1 METKDR
7 SIIGVIT
14 GRAEK
19 QEKAMKNSIA
29 AAVIA
34 ASLWAGTAQAQITVG
49 FVTSQS
55 GPGSSIG
62 VLYDRG
68 MKAAVEYASSVGT
81 EKIKFIQLD
90 DGSDPSAATRNA
102 RKLVE
107 ENKVDLLI
115 GTATAP
121 SSIAMVAVANELK
134 VPMISISP
142 ITVPA
147 TESGDRWAIAM
158 PQPPSLMVKVVVDRM
173 KRDGIKNFAYI
184 GFSDAWGD
192 LVYNGAQKPA
202 EADGLKIL
210 TNERYARTDTSVT
223 GQVLKMLATKP
234 DAVLLGGSATQGA
247 LPPLALAERGYKGP
261 LYGTPALLNTDFI
274 RVGGKAV
281 EGVQV
286 SAGPVIVAE
295 QLPDTHFSKKISM
308 EFRGA
313 YQKANGMP
321 TSDGFSAYSFD
332 AWLVFLDA
340 AKRAMA
346 TAKPGTPEFRVALK
360 NAMFTTKDLVGTHAI
375 YNFKPGESYGVD
387 DRSLV
392 LVRLVNGQ
400 WKYEP

>member
-1 METKDR
+1 
-7 SIIGVIT
+7 
-14 GRAEK
+14 
-19 QEKAMKNSIA
+19 MKLSIA
-29 AAVIA
+29 AGIVA
-34 ASLWAGTAQAQITVG
+34 ASLMAGSAQAQMTVG

-68 MKAAVEYASSVGT
+68 MKAAVEYANAMGG

-90 DGSDPSAATRNA
+90 DASDPSAATRNA

-107 ENKVDLLI
+107 ENNVDLLI
-115 GTATAP
+115 GTATAA
-121 SSIAMVAVANELK
+121 STSAMVAVANELK
-134 VPMISISP
+134 VPLIAISP
-142 ITVPA
+142 ISVAANTA
-147 TESGDRWAIAM
+147 DDRWTIVM
-158 PQPPSLMVKVVVDRM
+158 PQPPGLMVKVPVDRM
-173 KRDGIKNFAYI
+173 KRDGVKQFAYI

-192 LVYNGAQKPA
+192 LVWNGAQKPA
-202 EADGLKIL
+202 EANGQKIT

-247 LPPLALAERGYKGP
+247 LPPLALAERGWKGP
-261 LYGTPALLNTDFI
+261 LYGTPALLNADFI

-295 QLPDTHFSKKISM
+295 QLPDSHFSKKISM
-308 EFRGA
+308 TFRDA
-313 YQKANGMP
+313 YQKANGVA
-321 TSDGFSAYSFD
+321 TTDGFSAYSFD
-332 AWLVFLDA
+332 ALLVALDA
-340 AKRAMA
+340 GKRAA
-346 TAKPGTPEFRVALK
+346 ANAKPGTPEFRQALRK
-360 NAMFTTKDLVGTHAI
+360 AIFSTKDLVGTHAI
-375 YNFKPGESYGVD
+375 YNYTAADSYGVD
-387 DRSLV
+387 ERSLV

>member
-1 METKDR
+1 
-7 SIIGVIT
+7 
-14 GRAEK
+14 
-19 QEKAMKNSIA
+19 MKNSIVA
-29 AAVIA
+29 ALIA
-34 ASLWAGTAQAQITVG
+34 ASLGISTARAEIIVG

-68 MKAAVEYASSVGT
+68 MKAAVEYANSVGE
-81 EKIKFIQLD
+81 EKIRLIQLD

-102 RKLVE
+102 RKLIE

-147 TESGDRWAIAM
+147 TDSGDRWAIAM

-173 KRDGIKNFAYI
+173 KRDGIKSFAYI

-202 EADGLKIL
+202 EAGGLKIL

-223 GQVLKMLATKP
+223 GQVLKMLATRP

-261 LYGTPALLNTDFI
+261 LYGTPALLNADFI

-281 EGVQV
+281 EGVLV

-295 QLPDTHFSKKISM
+295 QLPDAHFSRKISM
-308 EFRGA
+308 DFRAA
-313 YQKANGMP
+313 YQKANGMA

-360 NAMFTTKDLVGTHAI
+360 NAIFSTKDLVGTHAI
-375 YNFKPGESYGVD
+375 YNFKPGDSYGVD
-387 DRSLV
+387 DRALV

>member
-1 METKDR
+1 
-7 SIIGVIT
+7 
-14 GRAEK
+14 
-19 QEKAMKNSIA
+19 MKNSIV
-29 AAVIA
+29 AAVVA
-34 ASLWAGTAQAQITVG
+34 ASLGMATAAQAEITVG
-49 FVTSQS
+49 FITSQS

-68 MKAAVEYASSVGT
+68 MKAAIEYASSIGA
-81 EKIKFIQLD
+81 EKIKLIQLD

-107 ENKVDLLI
+107 ESKVDLLI
-115 GTATAP
+115 GTATAA
-121 SSIAMVAVANELK
+121 STSAMVPIANELK
-134 VPMISISP
+134 VPMIAISP
-142 ITVPA
+142 ISVA
-147 TESGDRWAIAM
+147 ANDAGDRWAIVM

-173 KRDGIKNFAYI
+173 KRDGVKQFAYI

-223 GQVLKMLATKP
+223 GQVLKMMATKP
-234 DAVLLGGSATQGA
+234 DAVLLGGAATQGA

-261 LYGTPALLNTDFI
+261 LYGTPALLNADFI
-274 RVGGKAV
+274 RVGGKSV

-286 SAGPVIVAE
+286 SGGPVIVAE

-308 EFRGA
+308 DFRAA
-313 YQKANGMP
+313 YQKANGVP

-346 TAKPGTPEFRVALK
+346 TGAKPGTPEFRVALK
-360 NAMFTTKDLVGTHAI
+360 NAIFNTKELVGTHAI
-375 YNFKPGESYGVD
+375 YNYRPNDSYGVD
-387 DRSLV
+387 ERSLV

>member
-1 METKDR
+1 M
-7 SIIGVIT
+7 
-14 GRAEK
+14 
-19 QEKAMKNSIA
+19 MKNSIA
-29 AAVIA
+29 AAVVA
-34 ASLWAGTAQAQITVG
+34 ASLGFATAAQAEITVG
-49 FVTSQS
+49 FITSQS

-68 MKAAVEYASSVGT
+68 MKAAVEYASSVGA
-81 EKIKFIQLD
+81 EKVKLIQLD
-90 DGSDPSAATRNA
+90 DGSDPSSATRNA

-115 GTATAP
+115 GTSTAA
-121 SSIAMVAVANELK
+121 STSAMVPIANELK
-134 VPMISISP
+134 VPMIAISP
-142 ITVPA
+142 ISVA
-147 TESGDRWAIAM
+147 ANDAGDRWAIVM
-158 PQPPSLMVKVVVDRM
+158 PQPPTLMVKVVVDRM
-173 KRDGIKNFAYI
+173 KRDGVKQFAYI

-210 TNERYARTDTSVT
+210 TNERYVRTDTSVT
-223 GQVLKMLATKP
+223 GQVLKMMATKP
-234 DAVLLGGSATQGA
+234 DAVLLGGAATQGA

-286 SAGPVIVAE
+286 SAGPVVVAE

-308 EFRGA
+308 DFRAA
-313 YQKANGMP
+313 YQKANGGP
-321 TSDGFSAYSFD
+321 TSDAFSAYSFD

-346 TAKPGTPEFRVALK
+346 TGAKPGTPEFRVALK
-360 NAMFTTKDLVGTHAI
+360 NAIFSTKDLVGTHAI
-375 YNFKPGESYGVD
+375 YNYKPSDSYGVD
-387 DRSLV
+387 ERALV
-392 LVRLVNGQ
+392 MVRLVNGQ
-400 WKYEP
+400 WKFEP

>member
-1 METKDR
+1 
-7 SIIGVIT
+7 
-14 GRAEK
+14 
-19 QEKAMKNSIA
+19 MKSSIA
-29 AAVIA
+29 AVVVA
-34 ASLWAGTAQAQITVG
+34 ASLGLAGAAQAQITVG

-68 MKAAVEYASSVGT
+68 MKAAVEYANKVGS
-81 EKIKFIQLD
+81 ESIKLVQLD

-147 TESGDRWAIAM
+147 ADTGDRWAIAM

-173 KRDGIKNFAYI
+173 KREGIKNFAYI

-192 LVYNGAQKPA
+192 LVYNGAQKTA

-210 TNERYARTDTSVT
+210 TNERYTRTDTSVT
-223 GQVLKMLATKP
+223 GQVLKMLAAKP

-247 LPPLALAERGYKGP
+247 LPPLALADRGYKGP
-261 LYGTPALLNTDFI
+261 LYGTPALLNADFI

-295 QLPDTHFSKKISM
+295 QLPDTHFSKKISTD
-308 EFRGA
+308 FRAA
-313 YQKANGMP
+313 YQKANGMA
-321 TSDGFSAYSFD
+321 TTDGFSAYSFD

-340 AKRAMA
+340 AKRAIA
-346 TAKPGTPEFRVALK
+346 TAKPGTPEFCTALRS
-360 NAMFTTKDLVGTHAI
+360 AIFSTKDLVGTHAI
-375 YNFKPGESYGVD
+375 YNFKPGDSYGVD
-387 DRSLV
+387 ERSLV
-392 LVRLVNGQ
+392 LVRLMNGH

>member
-1 METKDR
+1 MGMKT
-7 SIIGVIT
+7 SIT
-14 GRAEK
+14 
-19 QEKAMKNSIA
+19 
-29 AAVIA
+29 AAVLA
-34 ASLWAGTAQAQITVG
+34 ACLGLAGAAQAQITVG

-68 MKAAVEYASSVGT
+68 IKAAAEYAMSVGE
-81 EKIKFIQLD
+81 EKIKLIQLD
-90 DGSDPSAATRNA
+90 DGSDPSTATRNA

-173 KRDGIKNFAYI
+173 KRNGVKNFAYI

-247 LPPLALAERGYKGP
+247 LPPLALAQRGYKGP
-261 LYGTPALLNTDFI
+261 LYGTPALLNADFI

-295 QLPDTHFSKKISM
+295 QLPDSHFSKKISTD
-308 EFRGA
+308 FRAA
-313 YQKANGMP
+313 YQKANGVP
-321 TSDGFSAYSFD
+321 TTDGFSAYSFD

-360 NAMFTTKDLVGTHAI
+360 NAIFSTKDLVGTHAI
-375 YNFKPGESYGVD
+375 YNYRPTDSYGVD
-387 DRSLV
+387 ERSLV
-392 LVRLVNGQ
+392 LVKLANGQ

>member
-1 METKDR
+1 MRKF
-7 SIIGVIT
+7 
-14 GRAEK
+14 
-19 QEKAMKNSIA
+19 IA
-29 AAVIA
+29 AALAV
-34 ASLWAGTAQAQITVG
+34 ASLGIETARAEITVG

-68 MKAAVEYASSVGT
+68 MKAAVEYANSIGE

-121 SSIAMVAVANELK
+121 SSIAMAAVANELK

-147 TESGDRWAIAM
+147 SDAGERWAIAI

-173 KRDGIKNFAYI
+173 KRDGIKSFAYI

-202 EADGLKIL
+202 EADGMKIL

-223 GQVLKMLATKP
+223 GQVLKIMATKP

-247 LPPLALAERGYKGP
+247 LPPLTLAERGYKGP
-261 LYGTPALLNTDFI
+261 LYGTPALLNADFI

-308 EFRGA
+308 DFRAA
-313 YQKANGMP
+313 YQKVNGMP
-321 TSDGFSAYSFD
+321 TTDGFSAYSFD

-346 TAKPGTPEFRVALK
+346 TAKPGTPEFRTALR
-360 NAMFTTKDLVGTHAI
+360 NAIFTTKDLVGTHAV

-387 DRSLV
+387 ERSLV
-392 LVRLVNGQ
+392 LVRLVDGK

>member
-1 METKDR
+1 MNSVLRVAAIVAAT
-7 SIIGVIT
+7 SLAAGAAH
-14 GRAEK
+14 AE
-19 QEKAMKNSIA
+19 
-29 AAVIA
+29 
-34 ASLWAGTAQAQITVG
+34 ITVG
-49 FVTSQS
+49 FVTSLS

-68 MKAAVEYASSVGT
+68 MKAALEYAASVGD
-81 EKIKFIQLD
+81 EKIKLIQLD

-147 TESGDRWAIAM
+147 TETGERWGIAV
-158 PQPPSLMVKVVVDRM
+158 PQPPSLMVKVVIDRM
-173 KRDGIKNFAYI
+173 KRDGIKKFAYI

-202 EADGLKIL
+202 EADGIKIL

-223 GQVLKMLATKP
+223 GQVLKMIATHP

-261 LYGTPALLNTDFI
+261 LYGTPALLNADFL

-281 EGVQV
+281 EGVLV

-308 EFRGA
+308 AFRA
-313 YQKANGMP
+313 AHEKANNVAP
-321 TSDGFSAYSFD
+321 SDGFSAYSFD
-332 AWLVFLDA
+332 AWLIFMDA

-346 TAKPGTPEFRVALK
+346 TAKPGTPEFRTALRD
-360 NAMFTTKDLVGTHAI
+360 AIFTTKELVGTHAI

-387 DRSLV
+387 ERGLV
-392 LVRLVNGQ
+392 LVRLVDGK

>member
-1 METKDR
+1 M
-7 SIIGVIT
+7 
-14 GRAEK
+14 
-19 QEKAMKNSIA
+19 AMKHSIA
-29 AAVIA
+29 AAIVA
-34 ASLWAGTAQAQITVG
+34 ASLAASTAQAQVTVG

-55 GPGSSIG
+55 GRGSSMG

-68 MKAAVEYASSVGT
+68 MKAAVEYANSIGA
-81 EKIKFIQLD
+81 EKIKLIQLD

-147 TESGDRWAIAM
+147 TDTGDRWAIAM
-158 PQPPSLMVKVVVDRM
+158 PQPPTLMVKVVVDRM
-173 KRDGIKNFAYI
+173 KRDGVKQFAYI
-184 GFSDAWGD
+184 GFSGAWGD
-192 LVYNGAQKPA
+192 LVYNGAQKHV

-223 GQVLKMLATKP
+223 GQVLKMMATKP

-247 LPPLALAERGYKGP
+247 LPPLALADRGYKGP
-261 LYGTPALLNTDFI
+261 LYGTPALLNADFI

-295 QLPDTHFSKKISM
+295 QLPDTHFSKKVSM
-308 EFRGA
+308 EFRAA
-313 YQKANGMP
+313 YQKANG
-321 TSDGFSAYSFD
+321 TATTDGFSAYSFD

-346 TAKPGTPEFRVALK
+346 AGAKPGTPEFRVALK
-360 NAMFTTKDLVGTHAI
+360 NAIFSTKDLVGTHAI
-375 YNFKPGESYGVD
+375 STFNPTDSYGVD
-387 DRSLV
+387 DRSLF
-392 LVRLVNGQ
+392 LL
-400 WKYEP
+400 

>member
-1 METKDR
+1 MNSVLRVAAIVAAT
-7 SIIGVIT
+7 SLAAGAAH
-14 GRAEK
+14 AE
-19 QEKAMKNSIA
+19 
-29 AAVIA
+29 
-34 ASLWAGTAQAQITVG
+34 ITVG
-49 FVTSQS
+49 FVTSLS

-68 MKAAVEYASSVGT
+68 MKAALEYAASVGD
-81 EKIKFIQLD
+81 EKIKLIQLD

-147 TESGDRWAIAM
+147 TETGERWGIAV
-158 PQPPSLMVKVVVDRM
+158 PQPPSLMVKVVIDRM
-173 KRDGIKNFAYI
+173 KRDGIKKFAYI

-202 EADGLKIL
+202 EADGIKIL

-223 GQVLKMLATKP
+223 GQVLKMIATHP

-261 LYGTPALLNTDFI
+261 LYGTPALLNADFV

-281 EGVQV
+281 EGVLV

-308 EFRGA
+308 AFRA
-313 YQKANGMP
+313 AHEKANNVAP
-321 TSDGFSAYSFD
+321 SDGFSAYSFD
-332 AWLVFLDA
+332 AWLIFMDA

-346 TAKPGTPEFRVALK
+346 TAKPGTPEFRTALRD
-360 NAMFTTKDLVGTHAI
+360 AIFTTKDLVGTHAI

-387 DRSLV
+387 ERGLV
-392 LVRLVNGQ
+392 LVRLVDGK

>member
-1 METKDR
+1 
-7 SIIGVIT
+7 
-14 GRAEK
+14 
-19 QEKAMKNSIA
+19 MKNSIV
-29 AAVIA
+29 AAVVA
-34 ASLWAGTAQAQITVG
+34 ASLGFATAAQAEITVG
-49 FVTSQS
+49 FITSQS

-68 MKAAVEYASSVGT
+68 MKAAVEYASSIGA
-81 EKIKFIQLD
+81 EKIKLIQLD

-115 GTATAP
+115 GTSTAA
-121 SSIAMVAVANELK
+121 STSAMVPIANELK
-134 VPMISISP
+134 VPMIAISP
-142 ITVPA
+142 ISVA
-147 TESGDRWAIAM
+147 ANDAGDRWAIVM
-158 PQPPSLMVKVVVDRM
+158 PQPPTLMVKVVVDRM
-173 KRDGIKNFAYI
+173 KRDGVKQFAYI

-223 GQVLKMLATKP
+223 GQVLKMMATKP
-234 DAVLLGGSATQGA
+234 DAVLLGGAATQGA

-274 RVGGKAV
+274 RVGGKSV

-295 QLPDTHFSKKISM
+295 QLPDSHFSKKISM
-308 EFRGA
+308 DFRAA

-346 TAKPGTPEFRVALK
+346 TGAKPGTPEFRVALK
-360 NAMFTTKDLVGTHAI
+360 NAIFSTKDLVGTHAI
-375 YNFKPGESYGVD
+375 YNYKPSDSYGVD
-387 DRSLV
+387 ERALV
-392 LVRLVNGQ
+392 MVRLVNGQ

>member
-1 METKDR
+1 
-7 SIIGVIT
+7 
-14 GRAEK
+14 
-19 QEKAMKNSIA
+19 MKNSSIA

-68 MKAAVEYASSVGT
+68 MKAAVEYASSVGA

-115 GTATAP
+115 GTATAA
-121 SSIAMVAVANELK
+121 STSAMVAVANELK
-134 VPMISISP
+134 VPLIAISP
-142 ITVPA
+142 ITVA
-147 TESGDRWAIAM
+147 ANESGDRWAIVM

-173 KRDGIKNFAYI
+173 KRDGVKQFAYI

-223 GQVLKMLATKP
+223 GQVLKMMATKP

-247 LPPLALAERGYKGP
+247 LPPLALADRGYKGP
-261 LYGTPALLNTDFI
+261 LYGTPALLNADFI

-295 QLPDTHFSKKISM
+295 QLPDSHFSKKISM
-308 EFRGA
+308 EFRAA
-313 YQKANGMP
+313 YQKANGMA
-321 TSDGFSAYSFD
+321 TTDGFSAYSFD

-340 AKRAMA
+340 AKQAMA
-346 TAKPGTPEFRVALK
+346 TAKPGTPEYRVALK
-360 NAMFTTKDLVGTHAI
+360 NAIFSTKDLVGTHAI
-375 YNFKPGESYGVD
+375 YNFKPGDSYGVD
-387 DRSLV
+387 ERSLV

>member
-1 METKDR
+1 MNSVLRVAAIVAAT
-7 SIIGVIT
+7 SLAAGAAH
-14 GRAEK
+14 AE
-19 QEKAMKNSIA
+19 
-29 AAVIA
+29 
-34 ASLWAGTAQAQITVG
+34 ITVG
-49 FVTSQS
+49 FVTSLS

-68 MKAAVEYASSVGT
+68 MKAALEYAASVGD
-81 EKIKFIQLD
+81 EKIKLIQLD

-147 TESGDRWAIAM
+147 TETGERWGIAV
-158 PQPPSLMVKVVVDRM
+158 PQPPSLMVKVVIDRM
-173 KRDGIKNFAYI
+173 KRDGIKKFAYI

-202 EADGLKIL
+202 EADGIKIL

-223 GQVLKMLATKP
+223 GQVLKMIATHP

-261 LYGTPALLNTDFI
+261 LYGTPALLNADFV

-281 EGVQV
+281 EGVLV

-308 EFRGA
+308 AFRA
-313 YQKANGMP
+313 AHEKANNVAP
-321 TSDGFSAYSFD
+321 SDGFSAYSFD
-332 AWLVFLDA
+332 AWLIFMDA

-346 TAKPGTPEFRVALK
+346 TAKPGTPEFRTALRD
-360 NAMFTTKDLVGTHAI
+360 AIFTTKDLVGTHAI

-387 DRSLV
+387 ERGLV
-392 LVRLVNGQ
+392 LVRLVNGK

>member
-1 METKDR
+1 MKT
-7 SIIGVIT
+7 SIT
-14 GRAEK
+14 
-19 QEKAMKNSIA
+19 
-29 AAVIA
+29 AAVLA
-34 ASLWAGTAQAQITVG
+34 ASLGLAGVAQAQITVG

-68 MKAAVEYASSVGT
+68 MKAAAEYAMSVGQ
-81 EKIKFIQLD
+81 EKIKLIQLD
-90 DGSDPSAATRNA
+90 DGSDPSTATRNA

-147 TESGDRWAIAM
+147 TEAGDRWAIAM

-202 EADGLKIL
+202 EADGLKVL

-223 GQVLKMLATKP
+223 GQVLKMMATKP

-261 LYGTPALLNTDFI
+261 LYGTPALLNADFI

-281 EGVQV
+281 EGVVV

-295 QLPDTHFSKKISM
+295 QLPYQHFSKKISM
-308 EFRGA
+308 DFRAA
-313 YQKANGMP
+313 YQKANGVA
-321 TSDGFSAYSFD
+321 TTDGFSAYSFD

-346 TAKPGTPEFRVALK
+346 GGAKPGTPEFRTALK

-375 YNFKPGESYGVD
+375 YNFTPADSYGVD
-387 DRSLV
+387 ERSLV
-392 LVRLVNGQ
+392 LVRLADGK
-400 WKYEP
+400 WKYQP

>member
-1 METKDR
+1 
-7 SIIGVIT
+7 
-14 GRAEK
+14 
-19 QEKAMKNSIA
+19 MKNSIA
-29 AAVIA
+29 AGLVA
-34 ASLWAGTAQAQITVG
+34 ASLGFATAAQAEITVG
-49 FVTSQS
+49 FITSQS

-68 MKAAVEYASSVGT
+68 MKAAVEYASSVGA
-81 EKIKFIQLD
+81 ERIKLIQLD

-115 GTATAP
+115 GTSTAA
-121 SSIAMVAVANELK
+121 STSAMVPIANELK
-134 VPMISISP
+134 VPMIAISP
-142 ITVPA
+142 ISVA
-147 TESGDRWAIAM
+147 ANEAGDRWAIVM
-158 PQPPSLMVKVVVDRM
+158 PQPPTLMVKVVVDRM
-173 KRDGIKNFAYI
+173 KRDGVKQFAYI

-223 GQVLKMLATKP
+223 GQVLKMMATKP
-234 DAVLLGGSATQGA
+234 DAVLLGGAATQGA

-274 RVGGKAV
+274 RVGGKSV

-308 EFRGA
+308 DFRAA
-313 YQKANGMP
+313 YQKANNTP

-346 TAKPGTPEFRVALK
+346 SGAKPGTPEFRVALK
-360 NAMFTTKDLVGTHAI
+360 NAIFSTKDLVGTHAI
-375 YNFKPGESYGVD
+375 YNYKPSDSYGVD
-387 DRSLV
+387 ERALV
-392 LVRLVNGQ
+392 MVRLVNGQ

>member
-1 METKDR
+1 
-7 SIIGVIT
+7 
-14 GRAEK
+14 
-19 QEKAMKNSIA
+19 MKNSIV
-29 AAVIA
+29 AAVLA
-34 ASLWAGTAQAQITVG
+34 ASLGLATAAQAEITVG
-49 FVTSQS
+49 FITSQS

-68 MKAAVEYASSVGT
+68 MKAAVEYASSIGA
-81 EKIKFIQLD
+81 EKIKLIQLD

-115 GTATAP
+115 GTSTAA
-121 SSIAMVAVANELK
+121 STSAMVPIANELK
-134 VPMISISP
+134 VPMIAISP
-142 ITVPA
+142 ISVA
-147 TESGDRWAIAM
+147 ANDAGDRWAIVM
-158 PQPPSLMVKVVVDRM
+158 PQPPTLMVKVVVDRM
-173 KRDGIKNFAYI
+173 KRDGVKQFAYI

-223 GQVLKMLATKP
+223 GQVLKMMATKP
-234 DAVLLGGSATQGA
+234 DAVLLGGAATQGA

-274 RVGGKAV
+274 RVGGKSV

-295 QLPDTHFSKKISM
+295 QLPDSHFSKKISM
-308 EFRGA
+308 DFRAA

-346 TAKPGTPEFRVALK
+346 TGAKPGTPEFRVALK
-360 NAMFTTKDLVGTHAI
+360 NAIFSTKDLVGTHAI
-375 YNFKPGESYGVD
+375 YNYKPTDSYGVD
-387 DRSLV
+387 ERALV
-392 LVRLVNGQ
+392 MVRLVNGQ

>member
-1 METKDR
+1 MKT
-7 SIIGVIT
+7 SIT
-14 GRAEK
+14 
-19 QEKAMKNSIA
+19 
-29 AAVIA
+29 AAVLA
-34 ASLWAGTAQAQITVG
+34 ASLGLAGVAQAQITVG

-68 MKAAVEYASSVGT
+68 MKAAAEYAMSVGA
-81 EKIKFIQLD
+81 EKIKLIQLD
-90 DGSDPSAATRNA
+90 DGSDPSTATRNA

-147 TESGDRWAIAM
+147 TEAGDRWAIAM

-202 EADGLKIL
+202 EADGLKVL

-223 GQVLKMLATKP
+223 GQVLKMMATKP

-261 LYGTPALLNTDFI
+261 LYGTPALLNADFI

-281 EGVQV
+281 EGVVV

-295 QLPDTHFSKKISM
+295 QLPDQHFSKKISM
-308 EFRGA
+308 DFRAA
-313 YQKANGMP
+313 YQKANGVA
-321 TSDGFSAYSFD
+321 TTDGFSAYSFD

-346 TAKPGTPEFRVALK
+346 GGAKPGTPEFRTALK
-360 NAMFTTKDLVGTHAI
+360 NAMFTTKDLVGTHAV
-375 YNFKPGESYGVD
+375 YNFKPSDSYGVD
-387 DRSLV
+387 ERSLV
-392 LVRLVNGQ
+392 LVRLEGGQ
-400 WKYEP
+400 WKYQP

>member
-1 METKDR
+1 MKKH
-7 SIIGVIT
+7 SI
-14 GRAEK
+14 
-19 QEKAMKNSIA
+19 IA
-29 AAVIA
+29 AAVVA
-34 ASLWAGTAQAQITVG
+34 ASLAAGTAAQAEITVG
-49 FVTSQS
+49 FITSQS

-68 MKAAVEYASSVGT
+68 MKAAVEYASQVGA
-81 EKIKFIQLD
+81 EKIKLIQLD

-115 GTATAP
+115 GTSTAA
-121 SSIAMVAVANELK
+121 STSAMVPIANELK
-134 VPMISISP
+134 VPMIAISP
-142 ITVPA
+142 ISVA
-147 TESGDRWAIAM
+147 ANEAGDRWAIVM
-158 PQPPSLMVKVVVDRM
+158 PQPPTLMVKVVVDRM
-173 KRDGIKNFAYI
+173 KRDGVKQFAYI

-223 GQVLKMLATKP
+223 GQVLKMMAAKP
-234 DAVLLGGSATQGA
+234 DAVLLGGAATQGA
-247 LPPLALAERGYKGP
+247 LPALALTERGYKGP

-274 RVGGKAV
+274 RVGGKSV

-295 QLPDTHFSKKISM
+295 QLPDSHFSKKISM
-308 EFRGA
+308 DFRAA
-313 YQKANGMP
+313 YQKANGTP

-346 TAKPGTPEFRVALK
+346 SGAKPGTPEFRVALK
-360 NAMFTTKDLVGTHAI
+360 NAIFSTKDLVGTHAI
-375 YNFKPGESYGVD
+375 YNYKPSDSYGVD
-387 DRSLV
+387 ERALV
-392 LVRLVNGQ
+392 MVRLVNGQ
-400 WKYEP
+400 WKFEP

>member
-1 METKDR
+1 
-7 SIIGVIT
+7 
-14 GRAEK
+14 
-19 QEKAMKNSIA
+19 MKNSIL
-29 AAVIA
+29 AAVLA
-34 ASLWAGTAQAQITVG
+34 ASLGVATAAQAEITVG
-49 FVTSQS
+49 FITSQS

-68 MKAAVEYASSVGT
+68 MKAAIEYASSIGA
-81 EKIKFIQLD
+81 EKIKLIQLD

-107 ENKVDLLI
+107 ESKVDLLI
-115 GTATAP
+115 GTATAA
-121 SSIAMVAVANELK
+121 STSAMVPIANELK
-134 VPMISISP
+134 VPMIAISP
-142 ITVPA
+142 ISVA
-147 TESGDRWAIAM
+147 ANDAGDRWATVM
-158 PQPPSLMVKVVVDRM
+158 PQPPTLMVKVVVDRM
-173 KRDGIKNFAYI
+173 KRDGVKQFAYI

-223 GQVLKMLATKP
+223 GQVLKMMAAKP
-234 DAVLLGGSATQGA
+234 DAVLLGGAATQGA

-286 SAGPVIVAE
+286 SAGPVIVAD
-295 QLPDTHFSKKISM
+295 QLPDSHFSKKISM
-308 EFRGA
+308 EFRAA
-313 YQKANGMP
+313 YQKANGTP

-346 TAKPGTPEFRVALK
+346 TGAKPGTPEFRAALK
-360 NAMFTTKDLVGTHAI
+360 NAIFSTKDLVGTHAI
-375 YNFKPGESYGVD
+375 YNYKPSDSYGVD
-387 DRSLV
+387 ERSLV
-392 LVRLVNGQ
+392 MVRLVKGQ

>member
-1 METKDR
+1 
-7 SIIGVIT
+7 
-14 GRAEK
+14 
-19 QEKAMKNSIA
+19 MKNSIV
-29 AAVIA
+29 AAVVA
-34 ASLWAGTAQAQITVG
+34 ASLGIATAAQAEITVG
-49 FVTSQS
+49 FITSQS

-68 MKAAVEYASSVGT
+68 MKAAVEFASSIGA
-81 EKIKFIQLD
+81 EKIKLIQLD

-107 ENKVDLLI
+107 ESKVDLLI
-115 GTATAP
+115 GTATAA
-121 SSIAMVAVANELK
+121 STSAMVPIANELK
-134 VPMISISP
+134 VPMIAISP
-142 ITVPA
+142 ISVA
-147 TESGDRWAIAM
+147 ANNSGDRWAIVM
-158 PQPPSLMVKVVVDRM
+158 PQPPTLMVKVVVDRM
-173 KRDGIKNFAYI
+173 KRDGVKQFAYI

-223 GQVLKMLATKP
+223 GQVLKMMATKP
-234 DAVLLGGSATQGA
+234 DAVLLGGAATQGA

-274 RVGGKAV
+274 RVGGKSV

-286 SAGPVIVAE
+286 SGGPVIVAE
-295 QLPDTHFSKKISM
+295 QLPDSHFSKKISM
-308 EFRGA
+308 DFRAA
-313 YQKANGMP
+313 YQKANGVP

-346 TAKPGTPEFRVALK
+346 TGAKPGTPEFRVALK
-360 NAMFTTKDLVGTHAI
+360 NAIFSTKDLVGTHAI
-375 YNFKPGESYGVD
+375 YNYKPSDSYGVD
-387 DRSLV
+387 ERALV
-392 LVRLVNGQ
+392 MVRLVNGQ

>member
-1 METKDR
+1 MR
-7 SIIGVIT
+7 
-14 GRAEK
+14 
-19 QEKAMKNSIA
+19 NSIA
-29 AAVIA
+29 AALVV
-34 ASLWAGTAQAQITVG
+34 ASLGAGTAHAEITVG

-68 MKAAVEYASSVGT
+68 MKAALEYASSVGD
-81 EKIKFIQLD
+81 EKVKFIQLD

-102 RKLVE
+102 RKLIE

-147 TESGDRWAIAM
+147 TDSGDRWAIAM

-202 EADGLKIL
+202 EADGMKVL

-223 GQVLKMLATKP
+223 GQVLKIMATKP

-247 LPPLALAERGYKGP
+247 LPPLTLAERGYKGP
-261 LYGTPALLNTDFI
+261 LYGTPALLNADFI

-295 QLPDTHFSKKISM
+295 QLPDSHFSKKISM
-308 EFRGA
+308 DFRAA

-321 TSDGFSAYSFD
+321 TTDGFSAYSFD
-332 AWLVFLDA
+332 SWLVFLDA
-340 AKRAMA
+340 AKRATA
-346 TAKPGTPEFRVALK
+346 TAKPGTPEFRTALK
-360 NAMFTTKDLVGTHAI
+360 NAIFSTKDLVGTHAI
-375 YNFKPGESYGVD
+375 YNFKPGDSYGVD

-392 LVRLVNGQ
+392 MVRLVNSQ

>member
-1 METKDR
+1 MKT
-7 SIIGVIT
+7 SIT
-14 GRAEK
+14 
-19 QEKAMKNSIA
+19 
-29 AAVIA
+29 AAVLA
-34 ASLWAGTAQAQITVG
+34 ASLGLAGAAQAQITVG

-68 MKAAVEYASSVGT
+68 IKAAAEYAMSVGA
-81 EKIKFIQLD
+81 EKIKLIQLD
-90 DGSDPSAATRNA
+90 DGSDPSTATRNA
-102 RKLVE
+102 RKLIE

-184 GFSDAWGD
+184 GFFDAWGD

-202 EADGLKIL
+202 EADGLKVL

-223 GQVLKMLATKP
+223 GQVLKMMATKP

-261 LYGTPALLNTDFI
+261 LYGTPALLNADFI

-281 EGVQV
+281 EGVVV

-295 QLPDTHFSKKISM
+295 QLPDQHFSKKISM
-308 EFRGA
+308 DFRAA
-313 YQKANGMP
+313 YQKANGMS
-321 TSDGFSAYSFD
+321 TTDGFSAYSFD

-346 TAKPGTPEFRVALK
+346 TGAKPGTPEFRTALK
-360 NAMFTTKDLVGTHAI
+360 NAMFTTKDLVGTHAV

-387 DRSLV
+387 ERSLV
-392 LVRLVNGQ
+392 LVRLEGGQ
-400 WKYEP
+400 WKYQP